1 MNRQELQLAMDHAW
15 LDGPRWSWT
24 SRPLGLSPVLVTE
37 IFILDCG
44 KEVVVVGWLEE
55 PVGRR

>member
-24 SRPLGLSPVLVTE
+24 SRLVTE

-44 KEVVVVGWLEE
+44 KEVVVVGWFEE